1 MIVLTDKLWLYG
13 FNIVLMEQLIIST
26 MSLIKSEISY
36 CAVIWVFCLRKSRN
50 KLNDIHENCLC
61 HVTNDCDSNFSKLL
75 ESSHEISIHKT
86 CISYLMIEVYKYLH
100 GLSPEL
106 MTQIFSLWKNPYN
119 IRNIQLLYSHK
130 YICNTNNL

>member
-1 MIVLTDKLWLYG
+1 
-13 FNIVLMEQLIIST
+13 
-26 MSLIKSEISY
+26 
-36 CAVIWVFCLRKSRN
+36 
-50 KLNDIHENCLC
+50 
-61 HVTNDCDSNFSKLL
+61 
-75 ESSHEISIHKT
+75 
-86 CISYLMIEVYKYLH
+86 MIEVYKYLH